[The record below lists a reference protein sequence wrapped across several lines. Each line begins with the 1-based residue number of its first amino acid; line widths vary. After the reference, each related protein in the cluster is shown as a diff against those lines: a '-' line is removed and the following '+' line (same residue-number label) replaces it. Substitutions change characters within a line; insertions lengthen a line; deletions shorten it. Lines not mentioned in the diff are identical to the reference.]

1 MWLSEQIKFG
11 GEFVPAAAEV
21 GQVSLGGASLA
32 VVTQGERRQLSIAMP
47 GGFRWRPRLGQKVL
61 VLKSA
66 EGESIV
72 IGALPQEKDSLQPGE
87 LEIQGDGCGIRLAG
101 GRVEIEGGLII
112 NGEEYKPC
120 NCTGVIV

>member
-1 MWLSEQIKFG
+1 MWLSEQMKFG

-32 VVTQGERRQLSIAMP
+32 VVTQGERRELALALP
-47 GGFRWRPRLGQKVL
+47 GGFKWRPKLGQQVL

-72 IGALPQEKDSLQPGE
+72 IGTIPTEKDSLQPGE
-87 LEIQGDGCGIRLAG
+87 LEIKGTGSSIKLSG
-101 GRVEIEGGLII
+101 GRIVIDGELVI
-112 NGEEYKPC
+112 NGESYKPC
-120 NCTGVIV
+120 SCTGVI